1 MKPHLLIPLCAFYAA
16 TAWGGGAER
25 HDLGNGA
32 SLEIRDGKVHVDTKG
47 VAGSISQSTSSH
59 TDSSG
64 NTVTK
69 VVIERNGQRT
79 TREVRLSPDGKVT
92 ITDPGDSA
100 EPPSPIA
107 PAPTGGWMGVH
118 TIPLSAALRSQLN
131 LREGEGIVVEFI
143 ASGGPAASAG
153 ISANDILLTL
163 DGASITSVEAFRESL
178 KKTTPGQKVVIS
190 HMQRGQTK
198 KSTVTLGD
206 RLPEAPPGDLVKS
219 EADRL
224 LKEMQARHGTHR
236 RTIVVD
242 ENGHT
247 KIIEGDAGS
256 DDPFDLLLRNPN
268 VPAEIKAQ
276 LRRTQEA
283 MKQEQSPGPKSKQ
296 K

>member
-1 MKPHLLIPLCAFYAA
+1 MKTYLIISACAAF
-16 TAWGGGAER
+16 TLPAWAGEPER

-32 SLEIRDGKVHVDTKG
+32 SLEIRDGKVHVDAKG
-47 VAGSISQSTSSH
+47 GAGSISQSTTSR

-64 NTVTK
+64 NTITK

-79 TREVRLSPDGKVT
+79 TREVLITPDGKATV
-92 ITDPGDSA
+92 TDPGDESEPA
-100 EPPSPIA
+100 EPA
-107 PAPTGGWMGVH
+107 PATNTGGWMGVH
-118 TIPLSAALRSQLN
+118 TVPLSEVLRSQLN
-131 LREGEGIVVEFI
+131 IAAGEGIVAEFI
-143 ASGGPAASAG
+143 ASGGPAATGG
-153 ISANDILLTL
+153 IAANDILLAL
-163 DGASITSVEAFRESL
+163 DGTPIKSVEGFRESL
-178 KKTTPGQKVVIS
+178 RKTSPGQKVVIS

-198 KSTVTLGD
+198 KSTVTLGE

-224 LKEMQARHGTHR
+224 LKEMQARHGMHR

-283 MKQEQSPGPKSKQ
+283 MKQESSSGPKSKQ